1 MIVQLS
7 FILAGGHIVDERFST
22 EPEFRLTYVR
32 FSLDIKTH
40 FYPLEII
47 QHRAKCQKIPIY
59 LILNLGPWNH
69 VQTLDFTCFLILL
82 LD

>member
-1 MIVQLS
+1 MIVQLN

-40 FYPLEII
+40 LPFRNYPTSSEVPKNPNLLDFKFRPLES
-47 QHRAKCQKIPIY
+47 C
-59 LILNLGPWNH
+59 
-69 VQTLDFTCFLILL
+69 TDFTCFLILL